1 MMGTVFLT
9 GTWKQWPW
17 WPQWLQIEVHS
28 TDGSDVPKSAQQWQK
43 ELRALQNEI
52 ERMKTEREIDDSIR
66 QGLEQKIVELQ
77 EQLRKTELQLKFVNS
92 R

>member
-1 MMGTVFLT
+1 
-9 GTWKQWPW
+9 
-17 WPQWLQIEVHS
+17 LQIESHLA
-28 TDGSDVPKSAQQWQK
+28 DGGDVPKSAQQWQK
-43 ELRALQNEI
+43 EMNALQREI
-52 ERMKTEREIDDSIR
+52 ERLKTERDIDISIR